1 MGSSVPRVFLV
12 PWCRYFC
19 FLPET
24 FDLLA
29 GPRVDNFQ
37 SLDPRK
43 QELLEARFLGMRS
56 SSNPAGGATNNL
68 TSSSSNLMVNSKIQ
82 PR

>member
-1 MGSSVPRVFLV
+1 M
-12 PWCRYFC
+12 
-19 FLPET
+19 
-24 FDLLA
+24 
-29 GPRVDNFQ
+29 DNFQ